1 MQRQEGRELKM
12 IILTKQEELERCD
25 ALARSAHS
33 HRRCT
38 HVRMPA
44 RGSDGSF
51 VYLSRSNHA
60 SCVLTFSRFALCVLL
75 DPTHRLK
82 VEYESLVKV
91 KAEQESMMAK
101 LTESM

>member
-1 MQRQEGRELKM
+1 MKGASRQRVPHTP
-12 IILTKQEELERCD
+12 IDD
-25 ALARSAHS
+25 ARTYACPLA
-33 HRRCT
+33 
-38 HVRMPA
+38 A
-44 RGSDGSF
+44 RTE
-51 VYLSRSNHA
+51 A
-60 SCVLTFSRFALCVLL
+60 SSTFRVPTVLTFSRFALCVLL

>member
-1 MQRQEGRELKM
+1 M
-12 IILTKQEELERCD
+12 
-25 ALARSAHS
+25 
-33 HRRCT
+33 
-38 HVRMPA
+38 
-44 RGSDGSF
+44 
-51 VYLSRSNHA
+51 
-60 SCVLTFSRFALCVLL
+60 LTFSRFALCVLL